1 MEPYERMAGVVRW
14 VGSGAVVVAGLSWAM
29 WAADP
34 TAPSSPIQPLIIT
47 GVMVANVMVTVAA
60 PATKRRAVILVQ
72 RWCVNP
78 LVRALFR
85 IGFVPFGFALVE
97 TTGRR
102 TGRPRIV
109 PVGNGR
115 VGDTFWLVAEHGLR
129 AGYVANIRANP
140 DVRVRLRIGL
150 RFTWIEGVATVLV
163 GDDPFARQREFCGLR
178 PLRWWNAMNVRA
190 LGVSPVTVRIDL
202 DLSGVRGVPR
212 NADVVGGH
220 RYR

>member
-1 MEPYERMAGVVRW
+1 
-14 VGSGAVVVAGLSWAM
+14 M
-29 WAADP
+29 WAIDP
-34 TAPSSPIQPLIIT
+34 TAPPRPIQPLVVT
-47 GVMVANVMVTVAA
+47 GVMVINVVLTAAA
-60 PATKRRAVILVQ
+60 PGVKRRVVLIVQ
-72 RWCVNP
+72 RYGVNP
-78 LVRALFR
+78 LVRGMFR
-85 IGFVPFGFALVE
+85 IGFVPFGFALLE

-140 DVRVRLRIGL
+140 NVRVRLRIGF
-150 RFTWIEGVATVLV
+150 RFTWIGGVATVLV
-163 GDDPFARQREFCGLR
+163 GDDPVARQHQFCGFH

-202 DLSGVRGVPR
+202 DSSGVGCSLPR
-212 NADVVGGH
+212 NARVGG
-220 RYR
+220 RR